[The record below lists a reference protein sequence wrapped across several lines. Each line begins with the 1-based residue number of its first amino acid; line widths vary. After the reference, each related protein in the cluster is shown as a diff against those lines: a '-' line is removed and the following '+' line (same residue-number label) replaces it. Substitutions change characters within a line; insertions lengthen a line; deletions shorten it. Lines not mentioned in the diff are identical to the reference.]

1 MSANQKLPQFHDSVA
16 VIGLRRFGSAVA
28 ESLMHLGHEV
38 LGVDEDATRVQLWS
52 DRLTRVAQADSTN
65 VEALRQLGVNE
76 LAHAIV
82 GIGGNI
88 EANVL
93 TVLAL
98 QEIGVK
104 DIWARA
110 ISDKHETILKRLG
123 IQNVINLEATMGERV
138 AHLVTG
144 KMIDFIEFDDG
155 FAIVKTRAPQEAI
168 GKTLAQSALRSKH
181 GVTIVGVKSPK
192 TDFTYARPDTSVNPD
207 DLLIVAGETRAVER
221 FAALT

>member
-1 MSANQKLPQFHDSVA
+1 LSANQKLPQFHDSVA

-38 LGVDEDATRVQLWS
+38 LGIDEDTTRVQLWS
-52 DRLTRVAQADSTN
+52 DRLTRVAQADSTS
-65 VEALRQLGVNE
+65 VEALRQLGVQE